1 MNVVSE
7 AKRTTVRAGGVTDR
21 GQRRKHNEDF
31 LLIRSD
37 LRLFVVADGV
47 GGLNAGEV
55 ASSLAAHSMS
65 NFFEA
70 THDGTS
76 WPDSYRALLDLT
88 LEQGARRLCA
98 AVRKANA
105 DVFSIANSH
114 REHRKMKSTIVA
126 AHLSADAR
134 TLDVAHVGDSRCYRL
149 RDGELELLTV
159 DHTLRN
165 LARLELPDI
174 SDERISQIPENM
186 LSRALGQ
193 AEHIEIDITSH
204 DVKPGDRYLL
214 CSDGVTHMVDDDV
227 IRECMSGPSPP
238 KTAAEKLVARANQ
251 AGGRDNI
258 TALVVAVGSA

>member
-1 MNVVSE
+1 MNLVSE
-7 AKRTTVRAGGVTDR
+7 AKRTKVRAGGVTDR

-37 LRLFVVADGV
+37 LHLFVVADGV

-65 NFFEA
+65 NFFDA
-70 THDGTS
+70 TRDGTS
-76 WPDSYRALLDLT
+76 WPDSFRALLDLT
-88 LEQGARRLCA
+88 LATGARRLCA
-98 AVRKANA
+98 AVRKANH

-114 REHRKMKSTIVA
+114 NEHRKMKSTLVA
-126 AHLSADAR
+126 AHLSADR
-134 TLDVAHVGDSRCYRL
+134 RSIHIAHVGDSRCYRL
-149 RDGELELLTV
+149 RDGELQLMTV

-165 LARLELPDI
+165 LARLELPEL

-193 AEHIEIDITSH
+193 AEQVEIDISSH
-204 DVKPGDRYLL
+204 AVHGGDVYLL
-214 CSDGVTHMVDDDV
+214 CSDGVTHMIDDDA
-227 IRECMSGPSPP
+227 IRNALLSESDP
-238 KTAAEKLVARANQ
+238 KAAAHTLVALANQ

-258 TALVVAVGSA
+258 TALVVRVGAT